1 MSEMIKVYNCSR
13 QVIALQARHPGADFY
28 TEQQIR
34 IAPSKQVSLLKSHIN
49 QSQIEN
55 LQSKRLIRVV
65 YDSEI

>member
-1 MSEMIKVYNCSR
+1 MSDTIKVYNCSK

-34 IAPSKQVSLLKSHIN
+34 ISPNKQVSLIKSHVN

-55 LQSKRLIRVV
+55 LQSKRLIKVI